1 MSVRDAPSTRSILPW
16 CDGEVACHPA
26 RYLVPNGPPP
36 SIADGRLTAAWE
48 ERSTVVAQ
56 RAIERGDGMNEATL
70 DRAIGGAESVLPGD
84 RIPAT
89 PSRPRRAIEAAAAA
103 RNLPRGDLSARQRSI
118 RHRMGRLIA
127 TVTMRTWF
135 RIEVIGLERV
145 APGPVVFCFNH
156 LSWTDPLVLMAAFPR
171 EPRLFFYGP
180 KEADLRKGGRNRFMW
195 WFGVCVPFSPLK
207 DDLLTSVRWVQA
219 VFDTGGALA
228 ISGEG
233 TIHVHEGD
241 LLRFEEGPAY
251 MALRGGV
258 PLVPVAI
265 TGTSWARF
273 RGRVQVRVG
282 DPIPTGERPTRQ
294 ALASHTARIWH
305 AIRAMVDGDRDVAP
319 PSRFERWVTDLFNDW
334 GPGGRAAAEL
344 RHGPNPV
351 DVPVHPVDVPI
362 PPGGPA

>member
-1 MSVRDAPSTRSILPW
+1 M
-16 CDGEVACHPA
+16 
-26 RYLVPNGPPP
+26 
-36 SIADGRLTAAWE
+36 
-48 ERSTVVAQ
+48 VAQ
-56 RAIERGDGMNEATL
+56 RAIGRGDGMNEATL
-70 DRAIGGAESVLPGD
+70 DRGIGGADAALPGE
-84 RIPAT
+84 RGSAT
-89 PSRPRRAIEAAAAA
+89 RSRHRRAIDAVAAA
-103 RNLPRGDLSARQRSI
+103 RNLPRGDLSARQRAV
-118 RHRMGRLIA
+118 RHWLGRMIA
-127 TVTMRTWF
+127 VVTMKIWF
-135 RIEVIGLERV
+135 RIEVVGAERV
-145 APGPVVFCFNH
+145 GKGPAVFCFNH
-156 LSWTDPLVLMAAFPR
+156 LSWTDPLVLMAAFPK

-241 LLRFEEGPAY
+241 LYPFEEGPAY

-273 RGRVQVRVG
+273 RGRVQIRIGEPV
-282 DPIPTGERPTRQ
+282 PTGERPTRQ
-294 ALASHTARIWH
+294 ALASYTARIWH
-305 AIRAMVDGDRDVAP
+305 AIRAMVDGDRDPAP

-344 RHGPNPV
+344 VHGPSPA
-351 DVPVHPVDVPI
+351 DVPI
-362 PPGGPA
+362 PPSGAR